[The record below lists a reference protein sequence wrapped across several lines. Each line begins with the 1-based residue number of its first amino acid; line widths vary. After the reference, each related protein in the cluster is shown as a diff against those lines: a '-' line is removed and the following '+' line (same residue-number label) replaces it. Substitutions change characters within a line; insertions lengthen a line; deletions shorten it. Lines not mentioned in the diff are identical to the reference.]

1 MSPLAFIWFLLI
13 GVLISGYFILDGFDL
28 GAGVLYPVLAKSEAD
43 RAVIRRSIGPV
54 WDGNEVWVL
63 TAGGALFAAF
73 GPAYATSFSGFY
85 LAIMLVLFGLI
96 IRAVALEFRAHD
108 AAWGKLYDVLFVLGS
123 FLPAL
128 LYGVAIGNVVGG
140 VNLDAHGDFA
150 GSFFDLLNPF
160 ALLCGVLGFVHMLV
174 QGAGWIALK
183 APAGTDLARRARA
196 LRGKLAVA
204 EIAVFALTS
213 VVLFVAVVPGGA
225 VEIRALAVVFAIVFL
240 AASIGALKAPSDLL
254 AQVLASV
261 GCVGLVGVAASTLF
275 PNLITATDPAYSIT
289 IAGAAGSDMTLAIM
303 LGIACIGVPLVLV
316 YHVIAYRIFR
326 GRLKKE
332 DLTY

>member
-28 GAGVLYPVLAKSEAD
+28 GAGVLYPLLAKDETE
-43 RAVIRRSIGPV
+43 RAVIRRAIGPV

-96 IRAVALEFRAHD
+96 LRAVALEFRAHD
-108 AAWGKLYDVLFVLGS
+108 AAWSSLYDILFTVGS

-140 VNLDAHGDFA
+140 VNLNSHGDFA

-160 ALLCGVLGFVHMLV
+160 ALCCGLLGLSHMLV

-183 APAGTDLARRARA
+183 APASSDLATRARD
-196 LRGKLAVA
+196 LRSKLAVA
-204 EIAVFALTS
+204 EIVTFVLTS
-213 VVLFVAVVPGGA
+213 VVLFVAVVPSG
-225 VEIRALAVVFAIVFL
+225 VEIRALAVIFALVFL
-240 AASIGALKAPSDLL
+240 AAMIANLKAPSDLL
-254 AQVLASV
+254 AQIFASL

-275 PNLITATDPAYSIT
+275 PNLIRATDPAYSIT
-289 IAGAAGSDMTLAIM
+289 ISGAANSDLTLAIM

-326 GRLKKE
+326 GRLERE